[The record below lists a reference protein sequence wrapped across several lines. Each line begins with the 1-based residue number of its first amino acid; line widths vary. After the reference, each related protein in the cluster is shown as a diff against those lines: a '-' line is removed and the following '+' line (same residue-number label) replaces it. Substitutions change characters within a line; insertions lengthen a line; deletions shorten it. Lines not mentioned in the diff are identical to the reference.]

1 MSSRLAVLVVAS
13 ALGVGACTT
22 TGSTPAT
29 TPPITAPPA
38 TTTTSTP
45 VPSTTSV
52 VETTTT
58 LDRVAEIQAIFQE
71 LEVRRLQ
78 AIMDQDEEA
87 FCAVFANEE
96 YEERSVV
103 LL

>member
-1 MSSRLAVLVVAS
+1 MMSSRLVGLVVAS

-38 TTTTSTP
+38 TTTSTP

-78 AIMDQDEEA
+78 AI
-87 FCAVFANEE
+87 
-96 YEERSVV
+96 
-103 LL
+103 